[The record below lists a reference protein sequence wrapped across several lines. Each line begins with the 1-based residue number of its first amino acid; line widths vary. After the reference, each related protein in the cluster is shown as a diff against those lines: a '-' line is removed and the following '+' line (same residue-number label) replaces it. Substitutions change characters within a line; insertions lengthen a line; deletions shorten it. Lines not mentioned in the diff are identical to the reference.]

1 MSLPRTPQEGLAYL
15 ASLSPSSIKLG
26 LERVYEALKALGYPE
41 RRFPSLHVAGTNGKG
56 STCAFSAAALRAAG
70 HKVGLYTSP
79 HLVRVNERF
88 QVDGADISDEQLGR
102 RVLEVLERYPD
113 AAYAPGL
120 LTYFEFGTVLALWHF
135 AQEGVDVAVLETGL
149 GGRLDAT
156 NATLPTVTAIT
167 PISFDH
173 MEYLGHTLGAI
184 AGEKAGILKPGVPV
198 VVSRQEPEA
207 LEVISRVAEQVRAPM
222 LLEGRDFSLEPGPGG
237 GFVYRGPDRTLEGL
251 SLALRGPHQAQNAAV
266 ALAALGQLHLR
277 GVPVPHEAAWLGL
290 ATARWPGRM
299 EEVSSQPA
307 VVLDGA
313 HNPGGVAVLLASLDA
328 LYPGRRVHAVFGVV
342 ADKDRAPMMRALF
355 PRCASVH
362 LTPLDTPRSLAPEK
376 YLEEARALCADV
388 RPYASLEDALAG
400 AKGLA
405 SQEDVVLCTGSLFLV
420 GAARDRLGVN
430 LGAMQQRP

>member
-1 MSLPRTPQEGLAYL
+1 MSPPSTPQQALAYL

-26 LERVYEALKALGYPE
+26 LERVHQALEALGRPE
-41 RRFPSLHVAGTNGKG
+41 RRFRSLHVAGTNGKG
-56 STCAFSAAALRAAG
+56 STCAFSATALRAAG

-79 HLVRVNERF
+79 HLMRVNERF
-88 QVDGADISDEQLGR
+88 QVDGADISDEVLGR
-102 RVLEVLERYPD
+102 RILEVLERLE
-113 AAYAPGL
+113 AAAFEPGL
-120 LTYFEFGTVLALWHF
+120 LTYFEFGTVVALWHF
-135 AQEGVDVAVLETGL
+135 AQERVDIAVLETGL

-156 NATLPTVTAIT
+156 NVVQPLVTAIT
-167 PISFDH
+167 PIAFDH

-207 LEVISRVAEQVRAPM
+207 LEAISRVAGQVRAP
-222 LLEGRDFSLEPGPGG
+222 LVLEGRDFALEPGAGG
-237 GFVYRGPDRTLEGL
+237 GFVYRGPERTLEGL
-251 SLALRGPHQAQNAAV
+251 TLSLRGPHQTQNAAV
-266 ALAALGQLHLR
+266 ALAVLGQLHQR
-277 GVPVPHEAAWLGL
+277 GVLVPDEAARQGL
-290 ATARWPGRM
+290 ATAHWPGRM
-299 EEVSSQPA
+299 EEVSTQPA

-313 HNPGGVAVLLASLDA
+313 HNPAGVAVLLASLEA

-388 RPYASLEDALAG
+388 RPYGSLDEALAG
-400 AKGLA
+400 ARNLA
-405 SQEDVVLCTGSLFLV
+405 AREDVLLCTGSLFLV
-420 GAARDRLGVN
+420 GAARIRLRVN

>member
-1 MSLPRTPQEGLAYL
+1 MSAPSTPQQALAYL

-26 LERVYEALKALGYPE
+26 LERVHEALEALGRPE
-41 RRFPSLHVAGTNGKG
+41 RRFRSLHVAGTNGKG
-56 STCAFSAAALRAAG
+56 STCAFCAAALRAAG

-79 HLVRVNERF
+79 HLIRVNERF
-88 QVDGADISDEQLGR
+88 QVDGADISDEVLGR
-102 RVLEVLERYPD
+102 RILEVLERFT
-113 AAYAPGL
+113 AAAFEPGL
-120 LTYFEFGTVLALWHF
+120 LTYFEFGTVVALWHF
-135 AQEGVDVAVLETGL
+135 AQEGVDLAVLETGL

-156 NATLPTVTAIT
+156 NVVQPLVTAIT

-184 AGEKAGILKPGVPV
+184 AAEKAGILKPGVPV

-207 LEVISRVAEQVRAPM
+207 LEAISRVAEQVRAP
-222 LLEGRDFSLEPGPGG
+222 LVLEGRDFSLEPGAGG
-237 GFVYRGPDRTLEGL
+237 GFVYRGPERTLEGL
-251 SLALRGPHQAQNAAV
+251 SLSLRGPHQAQNAAV
-266 ALAALGQLHLR
+266 ALAVLGQLHQR
-277 GVPVPHEAAWLGL
+277 GVPVPDEAARLGL
-290 ATARWPGRM
+290 AGARWPGRM
-299 EEVSSQPA
+299 EEVSRQPA

-313 HNPGGVAVLLASLDA
+313 HNPAGVAVLLASLDA

-355 PRCASVH
+355 PRCASIH

-388 RPYASLEDALAG
+388 RPYGSLDEALAG

-405 SQEDVVLCTGSLFLV
+405 APEDVVLCTGSLFLV
-420 GAARDRLGVN
+420 GAARARLRVN